1 MNKIIF
7 AYWEHFDDLRKVNIY
22 DEKQRSVEESA
33 FLIDM
38 PELFRVIL
46 FKKNKSIEK
55 KMSLEEVEELLSNKC
70 NFKMVVIVSNMK
82 KEIYSVISNVSRLRG
97 ICSPFIEL
105 ENSIMYFPQL
115 SYSDLGFLKYLCEQK
130 NMKNYKLHIVSSCR
144 GGKYV

>member
-1 MNKIIF
+1 MICLNYI
-7 AYWEHFDDLRKVNIY
+7 
-22 DEKQRSVEESA
+22 
-33 FLIDM
+33 
-38 PELFRVIL
+38 
-46 FKKNKSIEK
+46 KKNKSIEK

-82 KEIYSVISNVSRLRG
+82 KEIYSVISNVSRLKG